1 MGIRT
6 LFFFFCFG
14 SMGLSAQDMLS
25 AHPIERTTTNEASAL
40 SDTERAAL
48 IAALVNGDCT
58 FEGINLWGKIQFVE
72 HFPDIKVQFVDHF
85 PDLKVKYVDHFPD
98 RCGLWQVVEHFPDIK
113 IQVVEHFPD
122 IKVKVVDH
130 FPGVE

>member
-1 MGIRT
+1 MGI
-6 LFFFFCFG
+6 
-14 SMGLSAQDMLS
+14 SAQDMLS
-25 AHPIERTTTNEASAL
+25 AHPIERTTTSEASAL

>member
-14 SMGLSAQDMLS
+14 WMGLSAQDMLS
-25 AHPIERTTTNEASAL
+25 AQQIQPSTSSEASTL
-40 SDTERAAL
+40 SDTDRAAL

-72 HFPDIKVQFVDHF
+72 HFPDIKVQFVEHF
-85 PDLKVKYVDHFPD
+85 PDLKVKYVDHFAD
-98 RCGLWQVVEHFPDIK
+98 RCGLWQVVAHFPDIK